1 MDSHSRTCSLAVAQ
15 LRHVHSTSS
24 AGRGSCQQPNIDR
37 DGMPARN
44 HEAHYVRSEVSR
56 VHRGPRTE
64 RREFASLEPLKDE
77 EQNSLSCGR
86 GDLLE
91 PYTGRRAPEVTVEWN
106 RGGLEGRCSCP
117 LSDGSCWKIKGSK
130 RTARR
135 LLFSRSAVE
144 LLPEGHGASLELVS
158 LAPLTTAR
166 VLQALQHPSK
176 TPWRA
181 PPSARRTRRPCSQP
195 RSEAPRPWPCVSG
208 RRRGCVSRGGIFS
221 WRVKVGTRGRSG
233 VLFLGSAEE
242 YLRRAGPGS
251 IPKPPSSSACISSS
265 SNSSAVGKGEGRS
278 RVGAQERVRS
288 ASVPARYAR
297 SGRRGRREARAL
309 APEARAG
316 VVASREGIDRRARG
330 CDVSRRLATVH
341 SPSSRPER

>member
-1 MDSHSRTCSLAVAQ
+1 MPLSAGKIRTMVEPHSVSAGRETPSRTAMDSHSRTCSLAVAQ

-77 EQNSLSCGR
+77 EQNSLSCDAVTSSSRTR
-86 GDLLE
+86 GVGLE
-91 PYTGRRAPEVTVEWN
+91 EVTVEWN

-176 TPWRA
+176 TPGVRLPQRVGRVVHA
-181 PPSARRTRRPCSQP
+181 
-195 RSEAPRPWPCVSG
+195 VSLAAKLLG
-208 RRRGCVSRGGIFS
+208 PGPACRGG
-221 WRVKVGTRGRSG
+221 VEV
-233 VLFLGSAEE
+233 
-242 YLRRAGPGS
+242 
-251 IPKPPSSSACISSS
+251 
-265 SNSSAVGKGEGRS
+265 
-278 RVGAQERVRS
+278 
-288 ASVPARYAR
+288 ASVE
-297 SGRRGRREARAL
+297 EAFFHG
-309 APEARAG
+309 E
-316 VVASREGIDRRARG
+316 
-330 CDVSRRLATVH
+330 
-341 SPSSRPER
+341 